1 MRNHT
6 GFPEIKLLTGV
17 DLSIWMW
24 GNDTQLRGDT
34 SLDFEVVHRKKN
46 IYIYIYLL
54 TSKSLRVR

>member
-34 SLDFEVVHRKKN
+34 SLDFEVVHRK
-46 IYIYIYLL
+46 IDIYIYLL
-54 TSKSLRVR
+54 ISKSLRVR